1 MKKIIILVLLCF
13 LPTIG
18 FAETIELAP
27 NAKSAIL
34 MEMSTG
40 EIIYQKNVHERLAPA
55 SMTKIMSL
63 LLIMEQLENGN
74 LTYDEKVRASKNAAS
89 MGGSQIFLQENE
101 EMTVNDLLKGIA
113 VASGNDATVAMAER
127 IAGTEEAFVEM
138 MNQRAK
144 ELGLKNTNFKNCTGL
159 DEANHYSS
167 AYDMSKM
174 ARELLKHENILKY
187 SSIYEDY
194 LREGTDRK
202 FWLVNTN
209 KLVRFYPGVDG
220 LKTGFTDTAKYC
232 LTATAKKNN
241 LRLISVVMGEE
252 STTLR
257 SADTSKML
265 DYGFS
270 QYSLEMIHKKS
281 DSLGE
286 IALQKAKVDRMD
298 VVPLEDITL
307 LNKKSSGKREI
318 TKNVVLS
325 GNYQLPLK
333 QGDVIGYVELIEQG
347 KVIKKVDVTVR
358 QDVIKASLVDLFY
371 KYLKDMMTG
380 KMTA

>member
-1 MKKIIILVLLCF
+1 
-13 LPTIG
+13 
-18 FAETIELAP
+18 
-27 NAKSAIL
+27 
-34 MEMSTG
+34 
-40 EIIYQKNVHERLAPA
+40 
-55 SMTKIMSL
+55 
-63 LLIMEQLENGN
+63 
-74 LTYDEKVRASKNAAS
+74 
-89 MGGSQIFLQENE
+89 
-101 EMTVNDLLKGIA
+101 
-113 VASGNDATVAMAER
+113 
-127 IAGTEEAFVEM
+127 M